1 MLFVQCSLHICL
13 LQENIWTVPNL
24 LSLLRISAA
33 PLLGWCVLGGHHVA
47 AVSIF
52 VLAGL
57 SDWVRRSVYS
67 ATNWDQHSYMQNAPL
82 SPPPSSPHHP
92 LTTPH
97 HPLITPHHPPTLNF
111 CFILLKIDGFIARNV
126 PGQLSSI
133 GSVLDPLADKLLACV
148 LFVALTK
155 VGYLPRESHVCK

>member
-82 SPPPSSPHHP
+82 SPPPIIPSPSSYYPSPSPHHP
-92 LTTPH
+92 SPST
-97 HPLITPHHPPTLNF
+97 HPQLLFHPFEDRWVHCSQCSWAALLNW
-111 CFILLKIDGFIARNV
+111 IS
-126 PGQLSSI
+126 PGSTGRQ
-133 GSVLDPLADKLLACV
+133 A
-148 LFVALTK
+148 
-155 VGYLPRESHVCK
+155 PRLCSLCGTH

>member
-1 MLFVQCSLHICL
+1 MCRLSNAHSLHICL

-67 ATNWDQHSYMQNAPL
+67 ATNWDQHSYVQNAPL
-82 SPPPSSPHHP
+82 IILSPSSSYYSSSPHHP

-97 HPLITPHHPPTLNF
+97 HPLTIILLLPLIIPSSFSYYPSPYLTTPHHPLTTHPPSTFCLN
-111 CFILLKIDGFIARNV
+111 L
-126 PGQLSSI
+126 
-133 GSVLDPLADKLLACV
+133 
-148 LFVALTK
+148 
-155 VGYLPRESHVCK
+155 